1 MTISITSPVTGAA
14 QTGLTSPTYTHVVDT
29 APDSNGKQ
37 VAVTALGGTQ
47 TGVSIGSVSSPF
59 TTTFVRPKNLRSL
72 SIVDPVTGVLRSI
85 PRNEYHLITRKGAIP
100 LAGQA
105 SVVAQVKTTMS
116 VPAGTDAAAPAEI
129 RAMLSMHFGVIA
141 QQSAGIGDTVVSGV
155 M

>member
-1 MTISITSPVTGAA
+1 LTVSITSPVTGAA
-14 QTGLTSPTYTHVVDT
+14 QTGFTSPTYTHVVDT

-47 TGVSIGSVSSPF
+47 TGASIGSVASPF
-59 TTTFVRPKNLRSL
+59 TTTFIRPKVLKGL
-72 SIVDPVTGVLRSI
+72 QVLDPVTGVLRSV
-85 PRNEYHLITRKGAIP
+85 PRNEYQLITRKGALP

-105 SVVAQVKTTMS
+105 PVTALVRTVIS
-116 VPAGTDAAAPAEI
+116 VPAGTDLTSPAEI